1 MRFKYSVL
9 LILIFAWIGVLD
21 AQQRKGVI
29 TGKIVDHLTK
39 EPIIGASVQVV
50 NTQFGNMTDLNGVYR
65 IINLEPGSYGIR
77 ISYVGYSPIVKS
89 DIVVST
95 AKEAVVDVEL
105 YQSAI
110 EIGGVTVTS
119 EYFQKDPSETG
130 STASFSYEEIRR
142 APGGFEDV
150 VRALSV
156 LPGIGQANPG
166 RNDLVVRGGAP
177 SENLSI
183 VDGFV
188 VPNINHFGSQGA
200 TGGPL
205 SFINLD
211 YVRGTTF
218 SSGGFP
224 VLYGD
229 KLSSVLR
236 IDLQE
241 GRSGSIGGKA
251 TIAATQFGFNVD
263 GPISE
268 NLSFILSGRRS
279 YLDFIFNAAGFN
291 FVPEYYDL
299 LAKLSYKIDAKNYIS
314 YLFVGAFDNVK
325 FNNKDAED
333 RYDNSRILGSAQNQ
347 YVTGISY
354 KHLFKKGILTLS
366 LSRNFID
373 YDATQKDSLLNPV
386 FKNLSREGENEFK
399 ADLVFKPGD
408 FSELNIGASAKFI
421 KFSADIKLNSFRT
434 SFGEVLDIT
443 SLATKN
449 NFAKYG
455 FYAQYSDVLFSRIMF
470 SAGLRGDYFDGI
482 NDGFRI
488 SPRASLSYMLTDR
501 TTFTLSG
508 GLYSQA
514 PSYIWLAAYPQ
525 NRDLKPVKVTQII
538 AGIEHKL
545 FDDLLI
551 KTEGFV
557 KDYSDYPSSTLRP
570 YLVLA
575 NTGGGFS
582 GPDDNYSSFGLEP
595 LVSGGK
601 GSVKGIEFSMQ
612 KKSSEVPL
620 YGIVSITYSESN
632 FTAIDG
638 IERPGSYDQRWI
650 INLSGGY
657 IFSSKWEAS
666 FKFRFATGTPFTPFN
681 SNGTQTASKYNTGR
695 FDAVHSLDLRVDRRW
710 DFDGWNLIAYIDIQ
724 NIYNNKNSFTNRF
737 NYREMKVD
745 NESTI
750 GLLPSIGIS
759 VEF

>member
-1 MRFKYSVL
+1 M
-9 LILIFAWIGVLD
+9 FAGFVVLD
-21 AQQRKGVI
+21 AQPRRGVI
-29 TGKIVDHLTK
+29 TGKVVDHLTR
-39 EPIIGASVQVV
+39 EPIIGASVQVL
-50 NTQFGNMTDLNGVYR
+50 NTQFGNMTDVEGVYR
-65 IINLEPGSYGIR
+65 IVNLEPGTYSIR
-77 ISYVGYSPIVKS
+77 ITYVGYSPAIKS

-95 AKEAVVDVEL
+95 AKESVVDVEI

-130 STASFSYEEIRR
+130 STATFSYEEIRR

-150 VRALSV
+150 IRALSV

-241 GRSGSIGGKA
+241 GRRGNIGGKA

-263 GPISE
+263 GPINE

-299 LAKLSYKIDAKNYIS
+299 LAKLSYKIDAHNYIS

-366 LSRNFID
+366 LSRNFVD

-386 FKNLSREGENEFK
+386 FKNLSREGENELK

-443 SLATKN
+443 SLVTKN

-455 FYAQYSDVLFSRIMF
+455 FYTQYSDVLFSRIMF
-470 SAGLRGDYFDGI
+470 SAGVRGDYFDGI
-482 NDGFRI
+482 NDGFRL
-488 SPRASLSYMLTDR
+488 SPRGSLSYMFSDKTSV
-501 TTFTLSG
+501 TLSG
-508 GLYSQA
+508 GLYYQA

-551 KTEGFV
+551 KTEGFI
-557 KDYSDYPSSTLRP
+557 KDYSDYPSSSLRP

-612 KKSSEVPL
+612 KKSSDIPL

-632 FTAIDG
+632 FTGLDG

-666 FKFRFATGTPFTPFN
+666 FKFRFATGTPYTPFN
-681 SNGTQTASKYNTGR
+681 SNGTQSVANYNTGR
-695 FDAVHSLDLRVDRRW
+695 FDPVHSLDIRVDRRW

-737 NYREMKVD
+737 NYREMTVD
-745 NESTI
+745 KESTI